1 MSLCLQIDAV
11 YESLSLY
18 CESLVLWF
26 LWFLNVVLLF
36 CSIQTLKRMAENA
49 QRAPRG
55 RQLFAFLY
63 FKSRVKA
70 LQTKD
75 EPLCHAAFVTKFYL
89 WKSREWEGGP
99 VPYSNLGFSIL
110 WCTSSQASI
119 LSEMPRPA
127 IACFGIGIHPLMSP
141 LGMRKSVSVDKTGR
155 KCYLI
160 CTANSTLIHSNFP
173 SCQMH
178 HMWYELWTSKTADK
192 ELSIIICIKC
202 SRFGPSNPTLPHS
215 ISSCWRSAI
224 IFRVKDSIISRPRS
238 SGCCWHHL
246 YCLAP
251 RCYVFYSAA
260 TQHSKEKQAF
270 IFFWREA
277 QDTHFYS
284 TFVKRTKQRFSYSVF
299 RAPPQLLVRRNLPF
313 KSSGH

>member
-1 MSLCLQIDAV
+1 MLLN
-11 YESLSLY
+11 LY
-18 CESLVLWF
+18 CKYNLDTLELPKLSNAPHVNF
-26 LWFLNVVLLF
+26 GRLNLL
-36 CSIQTLKRMAENA
+36 
-49 QRAPRG
+49 
-55 RQLFAFLY
+55 
-63 FKSRVKA
+63 
-70 LQTKD
+70 
-75 EPLCHAAFVTKFYL
+75 
-89 WKSREWEGGP
+89 
-99 VPYSNLGFSIL
+99 
-110 WCTSSQASI
+110 
-119 LSEMPRPA
+119 
-127 IACFGIGIHPLMSP
+127 
-141 LGMRKSVSVDKTGR
+141 
-155 KCYLI
+155 
-160 CTANSTLIHSNFP
+160 
-173 SCQMH
+173 
-178 HMWYELWTSKTADK
+178 DK